1 MGWKAIHRWLG
12 LTVGLLAVVL
22 GITGAFLAVDPV
34 QQAWQAPSAQ
44 HDLPVATLVARLSGT
59 VPGAEEIRRLPSG
72 AIVVYSFAGDQP
84 QASYVDPADGRVLG
98 AWQAS
103 TLPRWVKNLHRSLLL
118 GDAGR
123 WGAAATALVMGVLCL
138 SALVLLLRRMGGWRR
153 LAGRVRGTLAQRIHV
168 VAGRVVLAVLC
179 LTSLTALTMSAST
192 LGLVELDTRAEP
204 EVFSVVG
211 DKPVPSGSQLAALQG
226 FAVGDL
232 RQLTLPSPTDPEDTW
247 KIVTAQGR
255 GWIDRHSGRMLAW
268 QDATL
273 AQRVYDWALVLHTG
287 EAAWLWAVVLGV
299 SGASVLLFWLSGAI
313 IWWQARELTP
323 HITGNTPLAQAD
335 VLIFVA
341 SEGGSTWGFAQT
353 LHKALSQ
360 GQHRVHT
367 SALENFRTTAATR
380 QVFVLAATYGEGQ
393 APAHASQALDTI
405 ARLDAGTVPVTVL
418 GFGDRQFPAFC
429 AFAVALDHMLRQR
442 GWPALLPLEC
452 LHQQSGQQFARWG
465 DALAEALGEQVV
477 LEHVP
482 RVPPVATLT
491 LVARQDY
498 TGASGQSAS
507 ILRFVWPAGS
517 LGARGGLARFAAGD
531 LVGIVPPG
539 SGVPRYYSLA
549 SGSEDGFLEICVRQ
563 MPGGLCSTH
572 LLGLKTGEAISA
584 FIRPNPGFALPRGR
598 RPVLLI
604 GAGTG
609 VAPLAGFIRRNDRHR
624 PMHLYFGGRDPAR
637 DFYFGPELQGW
648 LGDGR
653 LATLQTVFSRI
664 PDGGGY
670 VQDAL
675 RRDAERVRE
684 LVAQGAIVRVCGSRA
699 MASGVAESLD
709 VLLAPL
715 HLSVAQAE
723 GQGALCRRCL
733 LTPQPPSN
741 APACTVPRWAHAGP
755 PASTPTASSTCPPC
769 STTSQRRCS
778 WWTSRCRPGRR
789 RAIWCA

>member
-12 LTVGLLAVVL
+12 LTVGALAAVL
-22 GITGAFLAVDPV
+22 GITGAFLAIDPV
-34 QQAWQAPSAQ
+34 QQAWQAPAAM
-44 HDLPVATLVARLSGT
+44 HDLPVATLVERVSGT
-59 VPGAEEIRRLPSG
+59 VPHAEEIRRLPSG

-103 TLPRWVKNLHRSLLL
+103 TLPRWIKNLHRSLLL

-123 WGAAATALVMGVLCL
+123 WGAAGTALAMGLLCI
-138 SALVLLLRRMGGWRR
+138 SALVLLLRRMGGWSRM
-153 LAGRVRGTLAQRIHV
+153 AGRVRGTLAQRIHV

-204 EVFSVVG
+204 EVLSVVT
-211 DKPVPSGSQLAALQG
+211 DKPVVPGSQPAALQG
-226 FAVGDL
+226 IAVQGL
-232 RQLTLPSPTDPEDTW
+232 RKLTLPSATDPEDTW
-247 KIVTAQGR
+247 KIATAEGQ
-255 GWIDRHSGRMLAW
+255 GWIDRYSGQMLAW
-268 QDATL
+268 QDATF
-273 AQRVYDWALVLHTG
+273 AQRVYDWAVVLHTG
-287 EAAWLWAVVLGV
+287 EAAWPWAVVLGFV
-299 SGASVLLFWLSGAI
+299 GASVLLFWLSGAV
-313 IWWQARELTP
+313 IWWQARRQAH

-353 LHKALSQ
+353 LHDALSQ
-360 GQHRVHT
+360 GSHRVHT
-367 SALENFRTTAATR
+367 GALEDFRTTAATR

-393 APAHASQALDTI
+393 APAHASHALDAI
-405 ARLDAGTVPVTVL
+405 AKLDAGAVPVTVL

-429 AFAVALDHMLRQR
+429 AFAVALDQMLRKR

-452 LHQQSGQQFARWG
+452 IHQQSSQQFARWG
-465 DALAEALGEQVV
+465 EALAQALGEPLV

-482 RVPPVATLT
+482 SVPPTATLT
-491 LVARQDY
+491 LTARQDY
-498 TGASGQSAS
+498 PGATGQLAS
-507 ILRFVWPAGS
+507 ILRFVRPARS
-517 LGARGGLARFAAGD
+517 SGARHGLARFAAGD

-572 LLGLKTGEAISA
+572 LLGLKLGDTVTA
-584 FIRPNPGFALPRGR
+584 FIRPNLGFALPRTR

-609 VAPLAGFIRRNDRHR
+609 VAPLAGFIRRNDRRR

-637 DFYFGPELQGW
+637 DFYFGLDVQRW
-648 LGDGR
+648 LGEGR

-675 RRDAERVRE
+675 RRDAERVRDM
-684 LVAQGAIVRVCGSRA
+684 VAQGAIVRVCGSRA
-699 MASGVAESLD
+699 MAHDVAETLD

-715 HLSVAQAE
+715 QLSVSKLKAKERYAE
-723 GQGALCRRCL
+723 D
-733 LTPQPPSN
+733 
-741 APACTVPRWAHAGP
+741 VF
-755 PASTPTASSTCPPC
+755 
-769 STTSQRRCS
+769 
-778 WWTSRCRPGRR
+778 
-789 RAIWCA
+789 